1 MLCRAERMLRLPFPA
16 CIRSLWTVLALAV
29 ALAFGG
35 SSDAPNAVPQ
45 AQRAAID
52 VGIGGTTVQH
62 GAPTGHGVR
71 SAHGNGGAAQPPRIL
86 LIIGIPSAPGHVE
99 HRNLIRRTWGA
110 AENLPPDVELKFI
123 LGDKAAVGGAEAGAA
138 SVADGASDD
147 IVWVPV
153 KEGYRNVILKLM
165 YFCAWAQQHRNFA
178 YLMKADDN
186 TYLWLQPLRRAL
198 LGIWRRQARNRARA
212 SAHAGIS
219 AGVGSGDIGEGQG
232 GDDLGGGLFDDGAG
246 FIPSPDLA
254 RPRGVYYGHIWT
266 GPPIRDPRAKNFL
279 PAERYPLPLYAPYAH
294 GAAYALSADYVNFVV
309 QNHVRVIC
317 VLYYLCHLQ
326 QLTSTASFARPLFAS
341 TLRSLP

>member
-1 MLCRAERMLRLPFPA
+1 MTRLLITTRAS
-16 CIRSLWTVLALAV
+16 SLWTVLMLAV
-29 ALAFGG
+29 IHAFDG
-35 SSDAPNAVPQ
+35 SSDAPNA
-45 AQRAAID
+45 AQLAAVE
-52 VGIGGTTVQH
+52 VGVGGTTMRHSATSSEIPGIVEGRGAHAVH
-62 GAPTGHGVR
+62 GAGTGRG
-71 SAHGNGGAAQPPRIL
+71 SGSAAQAQHPRIL
-86 LIIGIPSAPGHVE
+86 VIIGIPSAPDHVE

-123 LGDKAAVGGAEAGAA
+123 LGDKSEVGGAEAGAA

-165 YFCAWAQQHRNFA
+165 YFCAWAQQHRHFA

-212 SAHAGIS
+212 SAHAGVS
-219 AGVGSGDIGEGQG
+219 AGVGGGDIDADQ
-232 GDDLGGGLFDDGAG
+232 GDDDFGGGLFDDGAG
-246 FIPSPDLA
+246 FIPSPDLP

-294 GAAYALSADYVNFVV
+294 GAAYALSADYVNFIV
-309 QNHVRVIC
+309 QNHVSVMC
-317 VLYYLCHLQ
+317 VVFPFC
-326 QLTSTASFARPLFAS
+326 SDCSS
-341 TLRSLP
+341 